1 LAIRSSSQEM
11 LWAESGGTSEGIPR
25 SSRRFDATPLSSAAP
40 ASEQGIGIAAALGG
54 SSGAGSAATPLRL
67 LFLSPFPP
75 RLDGL
80 HGGSRAVARL
90 MLGLADRHRITLLY
104 LRTEGE
110 PDVDHALA
118 ERCDLLASLPL
129 DFGRTR
135 TEWWKRRARVAA
147 GLLVG
152 RPRWVSNWT
161 NPAFARRVEEV
172 VADWAPDVV
181 QAESHVMGQYLA
193 VVRAPAVRVLVQHE
207 PGVVAAREQ
216 ARVQSGAGR
225 IFAALELRSWQ
236 RYEAAI
242 MRSAEAV
249 VVFTERDGETL
260 RQLAAGTP
268 IQTIPLGL
276 ELPEKASSPIGTAP
290 PRLLF
295 VGNFLHPPN
304 VDAALYL
311 IDSIL
316 PRVKQAIPECRL
328 EIVGVSPPAAVRARG
343 DDHILVTGR
352 VRDVQPYLDEA
363 AVVVVPLR
371 LGGGMRVKVLE
382 ALAAGKAVVAS
393 ALAVEGLNVTDG
405 EQLRI
410 ASAADEFVAAV
421 VELLRAP
428 QLRVVMGARARTW
441 AAQHLNSSTAVARYE
456 RLYRT
461 LSRGPR

>member
-1 LAIRSSSQEM
+1 
-11 LWAESGGTSEGIPR
+11 
-25 SSRRFDATPLSSAAP
+25 
-40 ASEQGIGIAAALGG
+40 
-54 SSGAGSAATPLRL
+54 
-67 LFLSPFPP
+67 
-75 RLDGL
+75 
-80 HGGSRAVARL
+80 
-90 MLGLADRHRITLLY
+90 MLGLAARHRIALLY

-110 PDVDHALA
+110 PEVDDALG
-118 ERCDLLASLPL
+118 ERCDVLASVPL

-135 TEWWKRRARVAA
+135 PEWWKRRARVAA
-147 GLLVG
+147 GLLAG

-181 QAESHVMGQYLA
+181 QAESHVMGQYLG

-207 PGVVAAREQ
+207 PGVLAAREH
-216 ARVQSGAGR
+216 ARAKRGAAR
-225 IFAALELRSWQ
+225 IFAELELRSWQ

-249 VVFTERDGETL
+249 VVFTERDAQTL
-260 RQLAAGTP
+260 SSLAADTP
-268 IQTIPLGL
+268 IHTIPLGL
-276 ELPEKASSPIGTAP
+276 ELPEKASNPTGTAP

-311 IDSIL
+311 ADTIL
-316 PRVKQAIPECRL
+316 PQVRQAIPECRL
-328 EIVGVSPPAAVRARG
+328 EIVGVSPPATIRARG
-343 DDHILVTGR
+343 GDHILVTGR

-393 ALAVEGLNVTDG
+393 ALAVEGLDVTDG

-410 ASAADEFVAAV
+410 ASAEDEFVAAV
-421 VELLRAP
+421 VGLLRDP
-428 QLRVVMGARARTW
+428 HLRTVLGMRARTW
-441 AAQHLNSSTAVARYE
+441 ASRHLDPSSTVLRYE
-456 RLYRT
+456 QVY
-461 LSRGPR
+461 LSTKQGLR